1 MSVPEVVIFDS
12 GIKPILKHFKLTGDI
27 SVLLQ
32 QCLEIMDMEPFKL
45 MTSCPTRMANLLE
58 CSARRVKILFP
69 ICDMLATTGVKEEE
83 ASYFLFPTFLSILH
97 IMADLE
103 EVFVLILKRLDTD
116 EARLFDVFRLS
127 ETFTKSMNDLTIPL
141 FDSFSGGLTEDNYG
155 NPKYEKFGEKGNKNT
170 ITLNHQHRPSRR
182 SISKIEVIIEESK
195 ELKGKIITNFME
207 NVDDQSQKRT
217 ITEFASAFDLS
228 RKYDIPTRSSYLKEL
243 YMIYSNEYLHGL
255 KEDFKDFHA
264 SIKFLSKIKCSES
277 ELISEFN
284 SIWPV
289 TGKTWLKFKD
299 TKSSSSVLQ
308 RFWTHILEE
317 YSISYPNLAD
327 LILIIVSVSPGT
339 GPLERR
345 FCKPAKICYK
355 DRSCISSTVLE
366 TLYLL
371 STLSIN
377 AKVEALFQKAREFL
391 QKN

>member
-1 MSVPEVVIFDS
+1 MISQGSVTRQQESATQRSFIW
-12 GIKPILKHFKLTGDI
+12 FKATSTFMNWKRI
-27 SVLLQ
+27 S
-32 QCLEIMDMEPFKL
+32 
-45 MTSCPTRMANLLE
+45 R
-58 CSARRVKILFP
+58 
-69 ICDMLATTGVKEEE
+69 
-83 ASYFLFPTFLSILH
+83 
-97 IMADLE
+97 
-103 EVFVLILKRLDTD
+103 
-116 EARLFDVFRLS
+116 
-127 ETFTKSMNDLTIPL
+127 
-141 FDSFSGGLTEDNYG
+141 
-155 NPKYEKFGEKGNKNT
+155 
-170 ITLNHQHRPSRR
+170 
-182 SISKIEVIIEESK
+182 
-195 ELKGKIITNFME
+195 
-207 NVDDQSQKRT
+207 
-217 ITEFASAFDLS
+217 
-228 RKYDIPTRSSYLKEL
+228 
-243 YMIYSNEYLHGL
+243 
-255 KEDFKDFHA
+255 KDFHV
-264 SIKFLSKIKCSES
+264 SIKYPSKIKCSES

-327 LILIIVSVSPGT
+327 LILIIVSVSPRT

-391 QKN
+391 QKNWLTSHWHLLNFISLVFLQFAEILS

>member
-1 MSVPEVVIFDS
+1 
-12 GIKPILKHFKLTGDI
+12 
-27 SVLLQ
+27 
-32 QCLEIMDMEPFKL
+32 
-45 MTSCPTRMANLLE
+45 
-58 CSARRVKILFP
+58 
-69 ICDMLATTGVKEEE
+69 
-83 ASYFLFPTFLSILH
+83 
-97 IMADLE
+97 
-103 EVFVLILKRLDTD
+103 
-116 EARLFDVFRLS
+116 
-127 ETFTKSMNDLTIPL
+127 
-141 FDSFSGGLTEDNYG
+141 
-155 NPKYEKFGEKGNKNT
+155 
-170 ITLNHQHRPSRR
+170 
-182 SISKIEVIIEESK
+182 
-195 ELKGKIITNFME
+195 
-207 NVDDQSQKRT
+207 
-217 ITEFASAFDLS
+217 
-228 RKYDIPTRSSYLKEL
+228 
-243 YMIYSNEYLHGL
+243 MIYSNEYLHGL

-327 LILIIVSVSPGT
+327 LILIIISISPGT

-355 DRSCISSTVLE
+355 DRGCISSTVLE